1 MRIVSLLPSATDI
14 VVGLE
19 AGEELVGV
27 SHSCDDRW
35 GHLPALTKTWVDSSA
50 SSASINAEVEN
61 AAKPLY
67 ELDIEKLEQLLP
79 DVGISQ
85 SLCDVCAVPFGDVE
99 VAVRE
104 ISSNPA
110 LVDLAPFRLD
120 DMPTC
125 FEQVGE
131 SIGRQFEARKL
142 LKHWHECLAEYR
154 GKFAEKNIRIAFLD
168 WLDPPFASGHWVP
181 DMIHLLGAH
190 STLASPG
197 QPSFAVTWQEVQDSK
212 PDLII
217 AACCGFTAERT
228 KRELRNE
235 TDVPMEILDGYELF
249 SRPSQSLLESL
260 ALLSNTIEQHLGRIS

>member
-14 VVGLE
+14 IVGLG
-19 AGEELVGV
+19 AGREIVGV
-27 SHSCDDRW
+27 SHSCDSRW
-35 GHLPALTKTWVDSSA
+35 QHLPALTRTWVDSSA
-50 SSASINAEVEN
+50 SSSSINAEVEN
-61 AAKPLY
+61 ATRPLY
-67 ELDIEKLEQLLP
+67 ELDIEGLERLAP
-79 DVGISQ
+79 DVVVGQ

-104 ISSNPA
+104 ISSNPR
-110 LVDLAPFRLD
+110 LVDLAPYRLD
-120 DMPTC
+120 DMPSC

-131 SIGRQFEARKL
+131 NIEREYEASQLAKL
-142 LKHWHECLAEYR
+142 WHEHLAKYR
-154 GKFAEKNIRIAFLD
+154 GRFAEKNYRVAFLD

-197 QPSFAVTWQEVQDSK
+197 QRSFQVTWKDVQESR

-228 KRELRNE
+228 KREIRND

-260 ALLSNTIEQHLGRIS
+260 ALLSDTIDKHLKVLL